1 MKQEEYTPE
10 KLMELMRGYQSVCTI
25 GAGLELDVFGCLDMG
40 AKTAAAVARK
50 LGCSERGMI
59 ALLNALASLNLL
71 RKKGDTFSLTP
82 FSKKHLVPG
91 KPGYTGWMA
100 MHSAH
105 IQRSWVLLSD
115 IVRTGKPAPR
125 PPMDSEEGRVRHRNF
140 IMAMHNFA
148 SSRTGAVLGS
158 LDLRGVRRVLDVGG
172 GPGTYA
178 FAFARALPDAHVTI
192 FDTPPTCAIA
202 RENIAAEKLG
212 GRIDTVPGDFNSDPL
227 GAGFD
232 LILMSSIL
240 HIYSPAENK
249 KLIKKAFKS
258 LNPGGQLVVVEITVD
273 KTGTKPELG
282 AMFAINM
289 LVNTE
294 TGSSYAPETMK
305 PWFAAAGFE
314 KVKTP
319 LADERMV
326 VVAGKKPIAKKH

>member
-1 MKQEEYTPE
+1 MS
-10 KLMELMRGYQSVCTI
+10 LHF
-25 GAGLELDVFGCLDMG
+25 FG
-40 AKTAAAVARK
+40 
-50 LGCSERGMI
+50 
-59 ALLNALASLNLL
+59 LL

-91 KPGYTGWMA
+91 KPGYTGWMP

-105 IQRSWVLLSD
+105 IMRSWVRLADS
-115 IVRTGKPAPR
+115 VRTGNPAPR

-148 SSRTGAVLGS
+148 SQRTGKVIGS
-158 LDLRGVRRVLDVGG
+158 LDLSGVRRVLDVGG

-178 FAFARALPDAHVTI
+178 FAFARALPDASVTI
-192 FDTPPTCAIA
+192 FDSPPTCAIA
-202 RENIAAEKLG
+202 SENIAAQKLES
-212 GRIDTVPGDFNSDPL
+212 RINAVPGDFNADPL
-227 GAGFD
+227 GSGFD
-232 LILMSSIL
+232 LIFMSSIL

-273 KTGTKPELG
+273 KTGTEPELG

-294 TGSSYAPETMK
+294 TGTSYAPETMK

-314 KVKTP
+314 KVKTA
-319 LADERMV
+319 LADERNV
-326 VVAGKKPIAKKH
+326 VITGRKPVDKKQTK